1 MDIFVGTQQQ
11 TTSAQHMP
19 VRDLQA
25 LISVNPFAHS
35 ILFSLFV
42 QFNSGRSQYRFWLI
56 FGSPPD
62 ARDLFP
68 NRDEYVCLPL
78 QKSRNSEPVPFLGVC
93 RFHICLSFS
102 SLTSTAMIN

>member
-19 VRDLQA
+19 VSDLQA

-56 FGSPPD
+56 FGSPQMHVTY
-62 ARDLFP
+62 FP
-68 NRDEYVCLPL
+68 I
-78 QKSRNSEPVPFLGVC
+78 G
-93 RFHICLSFS
+93 
-102 SLTSTAMIN
+102 TSTYVVHCRKAGTVKQCHS